1 MKILQEIMHS
11 PLSSDDEPES
21 KKKRIEISVENTNL
35 DEGEI
40 SSPPSGSQ
48 LKLSKVNSEGEIASL
63 DDEGANG
70 CDETTHLH
78 NKQDTNLYNIEKLH
92 DKESNHRK
100 PLDRTTIHKTVYYHP
115 TSRSSPFNN
124 QDFYNNIDKNNKNNS
139 DSNLLSKNLA
149 DEMDAISDEDD
160 ADDIKPIKIG
170 EKNIDDKEVEDI
182 SDGELKDDDDDRG
195 LLNEPKNNNDLNE
208 AEIEEGELEDDDVD
222 ERHGMSNHNDRLSLS
237 VHSSRE
243 IHYGSTTN
251 RNVHSYDSKK
261 QHSSH
266 QNFFESSSSQRLQPI
281 VTGSHHHQNRY
292 QRLSSSSSVT
302 SVSTPITPHPDSNE
316 LNNIP
321 EKQQTNNSPRSSMII
336 EAEEISPDTS
346 PIHDNDNEKPSQNI
360 EDDNSLT
367 SFDNADLLTSKNDA
381 NRHGVNVIE
390 ELTERISDSESINDD
405 QDFFIKENTTVFN
418 TIDSIDDDQEVMLS
432 HEVEILP
439 DAMEE
444 ESLPSFKSDLDLD
457 SADSNERFDKRTTPL
472 HNRLLERS
480 RNPSPPPLSSS
491 SRSRSSSRMV
501 SSSTVV
507 DNNVTPTHDEISSSE
522 ELDHDDQRLNRYEP
536 HPSENNYS
544 SYKRKKQN
552 SDDYSKREADMNVSI
567 TPPPPTSLLSK
578 VTHSSIPSKQSCP
591 ETLIRSGSYHRSDSS
606 NDDNNPKKSITS
618 TIYRSRSK
626 TPPQSP
632 PLPGLLPLPTPHH
645 SLSSSK
651 IRSTIEQS
659 TNRNH
664 RTLTYESTSNS
675 YTKDSYFTTSTS
687 SRSIRDG
694 RRERQISRSR
704 SRSPIYDN
712 KSSSSSS
719 IRHYQRSSSSQHRDR
734 DRSSQ
739 SYTPP
744 DLPVKSSLSSS
755 TTAIRRLT
763 RSPSGNHHQSSSS
776 GRSHHHHSNYPV
788 TSAYSSSHHHSSF
801 AYRSPSPVERSS
813 KTSSSKYDRR
823 VSPQSR
829 DRYDRSLSRDYRAI
843 SPSSQTR
850 SSSYR
855 DYREKDRRDYRERDY
870 HHHHR
875 SSDRDY
881 HHHYKSSEHERDH
894 RSERDYYRSTS
905 ERQHSPYSSSNTRD
919 RNNRSP
925 PSPTNS
931 RSKSR
936 SPLPFSMGSL
946 SGSSYLR
953 RTRMNIMS
961 IGERDRSSRSRS
973 PKSPSLDYK
982 NYKTAP
988 SVSKSNILLNET
1000 KFSSNSLAAELANKI
1015 KMKKLQPSRSTGN
1028 TSNIGTPLMNDSSN
1042 SLTPIPTSSVTP
1054 DQTQSL
1060 DQQQSTTTTTFTP
1073 SMQNGSFQTIRQ
1085 QPLPSTSVLAT
1096 GIPAATHLSKLP
1108 LPQVEDLKMS
1118 SSSTKLILAEN
1129 NNIERIQP
1137 IHHPQFPSSTI
1148 TLNIN
1153 GQLKTLPR
1161 PRVIGKS
1168 TELPN
1173 QNRQASSR
1181 DIKPRSV
1188 DVFQIISQ
1196 IGEGTYGQVYKA
1208 RDTDKCIVALKKVR
1222 LENEK
1227 EGFPIT
1233 AVREIKIL
1241 RQLNHE
1247 NIVNLKEIVTDKEDA
1262 LEFKRDKGAF
1272 YLVFEYMDH
1281 DLMGL
1286 LDSGLVVFTE
1296 ANIAHVMKQLLDGL
1310 SYCHRNNFLHRD
1322 IKCSNILMNN
1332 RGQIKLADFGL
1343 ARLFSAEDKT
1353 RPYTNKVITLW
1364 YRPPELL
1371 LGEERYGPAIDV
1383 WSCGC
1388 ILGEMFRGKTIFQAN
1403 SELLQLEA
1411 ISKYCG
1417 TPTPANWP
1425 SVINLPYWSSFRPKV
1440 TYPRVLREKFAMMPR
1455 AALDLLDAML
1465 YLDPSKRITSEEALN
1480 CEWLTNQFNMAPPM
1494 LPKDQDC
1501 HEMWLKQRRKKM
1513 AQAQGYSEEIERMFT
1528 IIQRHS
1534 QRIVHPNLTMQQ
1546 SLHHLQSIL
1555 NLKDTEVN
1563 HPEVMR
1569 HLESIISSL
1578 SSTVRMSSTAS
1589 IGHDDYERSRIQQNH
1604 HSIRHTLS
1612 QLFQTVPHSMMTMMP
1627 STNSSSNP
1635 NAVPSSLMPC

>member
-1 MKILQEIMHS
+1 MHS
-11 PLSSDDEPES
+11 PLSSDDEHES
-21 KKKRIEISVENTNL
+21 KKKQ
-35 DEGEI
+35 GEI
-40 SSPPSGSQ
+40 FDKNASLDDGEIPSTPPPGSQ
-48 LKLSKVNSEGEIASL
+48 LKIEIAPF
-63 DDEGANG
+63 DDDDGDNG
-70 CDETTHLH
+70 CDDSISNL
-78 NKQDTNLYNIEKLH
+78 NKKPNTNLYYD
-92 DKESNHRK
+92 DKSNDNGSIHRK
-100 PLDRTTIHKTVYYHP
+100 PLDRRTIYNDVYDH
-115 TSRSSPFNN
+115 TLNRSSSLTN
-124 QDFYNNIDKNNKNNS
+124 QDLYNNLGKNNKS
-139 DSNLLSKNLA
+139 DSNLLTKSLA
-149 DEMDAISDEDD
+149 DEMDAISDDD
-160 ADDIKPIKIG
+160 DVADIKPIKAG
-170 EKNIDDKEVEDI
+170 NDDKEEVEDI
-182 SDGELKDDDDDRG
+182 SDGELKDDDDDNDRVV
-195 LLNEPKNNNDLNE
+195 LNEQKNNGPNS
-208 AEIEEGELEDDDVD
+208 AEIEEGELEDDYVD
-222 ERHGMSNHNDRLSLS
+222 ERHCMSNHNDRPLLSS
-237 VHSSRE
+237 VQSSRQ
-243 IHYGSTTN
+243 IHYGSTSS
-251 RNVHSYDSKK
+251 RNVHSYDSMK

-266 QNFFESSSSQRLQPI
+266 FFESSSSQRSRPI
-281 VTGSHHHQNRY
+281 ATESHHHHHQQNFY
-292 QRLSSSSSVT
+292 PKQSSSSSVH
-302 SVSTPITPHPDSNE
+302 SVSTTVRPHE
-316 LNNIP
+316 LNVISDR
-321 EKQQTNNSPRSSMII
+321 QQSDNSSMII
-336 EAEEISPDTS
+336 EAEEISPDNS
-346 PIHDNDNEKPSQNI
+346 PIDDDDKDKSMEPF
-360 EDDNSLT
+360 EDENSLN
-367 SFDNADLLTSKNDA
+367 SFDNADILTSKSHSVD
-381 NRHGVNVIE
+381 VIE
-390 ELTERISDSESINDD
+390 ELTEKISDSESIDD
-405 QDFFIKENTTVFN
+405 VVVQDSFIEENPTVHN
-418 TIDSIDDDQEVMLS
+418 TVDPVDDDQGVMLS

-444 ESLPSFKSDLDLD
+444 ESLPSFKSDLDDLD
-457 SADSNERFDKRTTPL
+457 SADSSECFNKRTTPL
-472 HNRLLERS
+472 QNLSLERS

-501 SSSTVV
+501 SSSTMA
-507 DNNVTPTHDEISSSE
+507 DNRATPTHDEISSSD
-522 ELDHDDQRLNRYEP
+522 ELERDDPRRHPLYES
-536 HPSENNYS
+536 HSSENNYS
-544 SYKRKKQN
+544 SLKRRKPN
-552 SDDYSKREADMNVSI
+552 SDIYDEEEADVNTSI
-567 TPPPPTSLLSK
+567 TSPPSISMLSK
-578 VTHSSIPSKQSCP
+578 VAHSSIASKQSCP
-591 ETLIRSGSYHRSDSS
+591 DTLIRSGSYHRSDSS
-606 NDDNNPKKSITS
+606 NDDNPKKSITS
-618 TIYRSRSK
+618 TAVYRYRSRSK
-626 TPPQSP
+626 TPPHLP
-632 PLPGLLPLPTPHH
+632 PSTGLLPLPNSHH
-645 SLSSSK
+645 SSSSSK
-651 IRSTIEQS
+651 VRSTIVEQTS
-659 TNRNH
+659 SKNYRSS
-664 RTLTYESTSNS
+664 TYELPPNS
-675 YTKDSYFTTSTS
+675 YAKDPYLTPGTS
-687 SRSIRDG
+687 SRSIG
-694 RRERQISRSR
+694 RRERQLSRSR
-704 SRSPIYDN
+704 SRSPNYDN
-712 KSSSSSS
+712 KSSSSS
-719 IRHYQRSSSSQHRDR
+719 IRHYQRSSSSQHRER

-744 DLPVKSSLSSS
+744 DLPVKSSSS
-755 TTAIRRLT
+755 TAAAIRRIP
-763 RSPSGNHHQSSSS
+763 RSPSGNHHHQSSSS
-776 GRSHHHHSNYPV
+776 SSDRSHYHHSNYPG
-788 TSAYSSSHHHSSF
+788 TSTYSSSHHHSSS

-813 KTSSSKYDRR
+813 KTSKYDRR
-823 VSPQSR
+823 ISPQPR
-829 DRYDRSLSRDYRAI
+829 DRYDRSSNRDYRTL
-843 SPSSQTR
+843 SPSSQNR
-850 SSSYR
+850 SSSSYR
-855 DYREKDRRDYRERDY
+855 DYREKDRRDYREKDY
-870 HHHHR
+870 HHHR
-875 SSDRDY
+875 SSDRGDY
-881 HHHYKSSEHERDH
+881 HHHHKSSENERDH
-894 RSERDYYRSTS
+894 RSERNYYRSTS
-905 ERQHSPYSSSNTRD
+905 ERQHSPYSSSNVRD
-919 RNNRSP
+919 RNHRSP
-925 PSPTNS
+925 IDS

-936 SPLPFSMGSL
+936 SPPSYSMGSL

-953 RTRMNIMS
+953 RTRMNITS
-961 IGERDRSSRSRS
+961 GSERDRTSRSRS
-973 PKSPSLDYK
+973 PRSPSLDYK
-982 NYKTAP
+982 NYKTTP
-988 SVSKSNILLNET
+988 SASKSNILLNET

-1015 KMKKLQPSRSTGN
+1015 KMKKLQQPSRSSGN
-1028 TSNIGTPLMNDSSN
+1028 TSNVGTPLLNESSN
-1042 SLTPIPTSSVTP
+1042 SLTPIPPTSSETP
-1054 DQTQSL
+1054 DQSQPL
-1060 DQQQSTTTTTFTP
+1060 EQQTSTFTP
-1073 SMQNGSFQTIRQ
+1073 SMQNGSFQTVRQ
-1085 QPLPSTSVLAT
+1085 QPLQTSSISAT

-1108 LPQVEDLKMS
+1108 LPQIGDLKMS
-1118 SSSTKLILAEN
+1118 SSPNKSIIAD

-1161 PRVIGKS
+1161 PKVIGKS
-1168 TELPN
+1168 VGLSN
-1173 QNRQASSR
+1173 QNKQASSR

-1425 SVINLPYWSSFRPKV
+1425 SVINLPYWSSFRPKI

-1465 YLDPSKRITSEEALN
+1465 CLDPSKRITSEEALN

-1513 AQAQGYSEEIERMFT
+1513 AQAQGYSETFMIFVQ
-1528 IIQRHS
+1528 IQDS
-1534 QRIVHPNLTMQQ
+1534 
-1546 SLHHLQSIL
+1546 
-1555 NLKDTEVN
+1555 EAN

-1604 HSIRHTLS
+1604 HAIRHTLS
-1612 QLFQTVPHSMMTMMP
+1612 QLFQTLPHLMMTMMT
-1627 STNSSSNP
+1627 STNSANNP
-1635 NAVPSSLMPC
+1635 NTVQSSSMMPC

>member
-1 MKILQEIMHS
+1 MHS
-11 PLSSDDEPES
+11 PLSSDDEPET
-21 KKKRIEISVENTNL
+21 KKKHEEIFDNDASL
-35 DEGEI
+35 DDGEI
-40 SSPPSGSQ
+40 PSSSPPGLQ
-48 LKLSKVNSEGEIASL
+48 LKISKQNSPEVKSEGEIPQS
-63 DDEGANG
+63 DIDEGDSG
-70 CDETTHLH
+70 CDDSIIQQ
-78 NKQDTNLYNIEKLH
+78 NKSSTNFNYG
-92 DKESNHRK
+92 DKSDDDGSNHRE
-100 PLDRTTIHKTVYYHP
+100 PLNRTTSHNNIYDHTL
-115 TSRSSPFNN
+115 TRSSSLTN
-124 QDFYNNIDKNNKNNS
+124 QDLYNNIGKNNS
-139 DSNLLSKNLA
+139 DSNLLTKNFA

-160 ADDIKPIKIG
+160 VEEIKVA
-170 EKNIDDKEVEDI
+170 EKRDNYDEEEVEDI

-195 LLNEPKNNNDLNE
+195 VLNEQKNNVSNS
-208 AEIEEGELEDDDVD
+208 AEIEEGELEDDYVD
-222 ERHGMSNHNDRLSLS
+222 ERHCMSNHNDRPLLSIR
-237 VHSSRE
+237 SSKQ
-243 IHYGSTTN
+243 IHYDSTTN
-251 RNVHSYDSKK
+251 RNVHSYDSLK
-261 QHSSH
+261 QHASH
-266 QNFFESSSSQRLQPI
+266 PNFSESSNSQRLGPI
-281 VTGSHHHQNRY
+281 QTQSSNHQKIY
-292 QRLSSSSSVT
+292 QRQSSSSSVH
-302 SVSTPITPHPDSNE
+302 SGSTTFRPHPDTNDS
-316 LNNIP
+316 
-321 EKQQTNNSPRSSMII
+321 EKQQIDNSSRSSNMI

-346 PIHDNDNEKPSQNI
+346 PIPDGNKDKNSENF
-360 EDDNSLT
+360 EDEN
-367 SFDNADLLTSKNDA
+367 SFDNADLKSKSHTNS
-381 NRHGVNVIE
+381 HGINVIE
-390 ELTERISDSESINDD
+390 ELTERISDS
-405 QDFFIKENTTVFN
+405 
-418 TIDSIDDDQEVMLS
+418 DSIDDVVQDSFAKKETIVPDTIDPVGNQEIMPS

-457 SADSNERFDKRTTPL
+457 SSDSNDHFSKRTTPL
-472 HNRLLERS
+472 HNRSLERS
-480 RNPSPPPLSSS
+480 RNPSPPALSS

-501 SSSTVV
+501 SSTIA
-507 DNNVTPTHDEISSSE
+507 DNRVTPTHDEISSSD
-522 ELDHDDQRLNRYEP
+522 ELEHDDQRHPRYES
-536 HPSENNYS
+536 HSSENNYS
-544 SYKRKKQN
+544 SYKRRKQN
-552 SDDYSKREADMNVSI
+552 SDNYDEEEADLNISTTSPPSI
-567 TPPPPTSLLSK
+567 SLLSK
-578 VTHSSIPSKQSCP
+578 VAHSSIASKQSCSD
-591 ETLIRSGSYHRSDSS
+591 TLIRSGSYNRSDSS
-606 NDDNNPKKSITS
+606 NDDNPKKSA
-618 TIYRSRSK
+618 TIYRYRSRSK
-626 TPPQSP
+626 TPPHLP
-632 PLPGLLPLPTPHH
+632 PLPGLLPLPNPHH
-645 SLSSSK
+645 SSSSSK
-651 IRSTIEQS
+651 IRSTIEHTS
-659 TNRNH
+659 SKNH
-664 RTLTYESTSNS
+664 RTTTYELSSNS
-675 YTKDSYFTTSTS
+675 YAKDSYFTHGTS

-694 RRERQISRSR
+694 HRERQLSRSR
-704 SRSPIYDN
+704 SRSPIYDS
-712 KSSSSSS
+712 KSSSSS
-719 IRHYQRSSSSQHRDR
+719 IRHYQKSSQHRDR

-744 DLPVKSSLSSS
+744 DLSVKSSSS
-755 TTAIRRLT
+755 TAAMRRLP
-763 RSPSGNHHQSSSS
+763 RSPSGSNHQSSSS
-776 GRSHHHHSNYPV
+776 GRSHYHHSNYPGMS
-788 TSAYSSSHHHSSF
+788 TYSSSHHHSSS

-813 KTSSSKYDRR
+813 KTSKYDRR
-823 VSPQSR
+823 ISPQPR
-829 DRYDRSLSRDYRAI
+829 DRYDRSSSRDYRTL
-843 SPSSQTR
+843 SPSSQNR

-881 HHHYKSSEHERDH
+881 HHHHKSSENERDH

-919 RNNRSP
+919 RNRSP
-925 PSPTNS
+925 ADS

-936 SPLPFSMGSL
+936 SPPFSMGSL

-961 IGERDRSSRSRS
+961 GGERDRSSRSRS
-973 PKSPSLDYK
+973 PRSPSYDYK
-982 NYKTAP
+982 NYKTAS

-1015 KMKKLQPSRSTGN
+1015 KMKKLQQPSRSSGN
-1028 TSNIGTPLMNDSSN
+1028 TSNVGTPLMNDSSN
-1042 SLTPIPTSSVTP
+1042 SLTPIPTSSGTP
-1054 DQTQSL
+1054 DHSQSL
-1060 DQQQSTTTTTFTP
+1060 EHQTSTTTTTFTP

-1085 QPLPSTSVLAT
+1085 QPLQASSISAT

-1108 LPQVEDLKMS
+1108 LPQVADLKIS
-1118 SSSTKLILAEN
+1118 SSPTKLIIADN
-1129 NNIERIQP
+1129 NSIERIQP

-1161 PRVIGKS
+1161 PKVIGKS
-1168 TELPN
+1168 VGLVNPN
-1173 QNRQASSR
+1173 KQASAR

-1465 YLDPSKRITSEEALN
+1465 CLDPSKRITSEQALN
-1480 CEWLTNQFNMAPPM
+1480 CEWLTNQFNMVPPM

-1555 NLKDTEVN
+1555 NLKDAEVN

-1604 HSIRHTLS
+1604 HAIRHSLS
-1612 QLFQTVPHSMMTMMP
+1612 QLFQTVPHLMMSMLP
-1627 STNSSSNP
+1627 STNSAPNP
-1635 NAVPSSLMPC
+1635 NNVPSSSAMPC